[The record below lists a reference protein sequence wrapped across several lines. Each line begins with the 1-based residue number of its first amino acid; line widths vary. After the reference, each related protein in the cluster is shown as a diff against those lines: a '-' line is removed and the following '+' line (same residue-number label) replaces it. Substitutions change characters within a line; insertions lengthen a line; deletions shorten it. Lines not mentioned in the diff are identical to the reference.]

1 MKAVSKPR
9 SGEDNYRGHITED
22 SDQPDQGDEDTVAH
36 ILEGLD
42 EVLILQFRLLPT
54 LNHTSHPTLD
64 QSQSGN
70 CLFLFKNLI
79 ILIWIIL
86 LMIQRV
92 LRWEYIYDCL
102 F

>member
-64 QSQSGN
+64 QSQ
-70 CLFLFKNLI
+70 
-79 ILIWIIL
+79 
-86 LMIQRV
+86 
-92 LRWEYIYDCL
+92 
-102 F
+102 